1 MALKF
6 TSELQSLPKMSSPS
20 ANFETFEMGPFTV
33 PRIWTGLWQVSS
45 DEWQI
50 APTSQIHE
58 AMERYAK
65 VGYIAFGECHP
76 CIKTECCHDHVF
88 RHGKAQSYFCQRS
101 LISVLTVVSV

>member
-6 TSELQSLPKMSSPS
+6 TSDLHRLQSLPKMSSLP

-65 VGYIAFGECHP
+65 VGYIAFGECRP
-76 CIKTECCHDHVF
+76 CINTE
-88 RHGKAQSYFCQRS
+88 
-101 LISVLTVVSV
+101 

>member
-6 TSELQSLPKMSSPS
+6 TSDLHRLQSLPKMSSLP

-65 VGYIAFGECHP
+65 VGYIAFGECRP
-76 CIKTECCHDHVF
+76 CINTECSHDRAF
-88 RHGKAQSYFCQRS
+88 RYGKAHSFCS
-101 LISVLTVVSV
+101 LISVLTVVLV